1 MPAKLKQE
9 IKGMAVAAL
18 ELMIM
23 IFLMNLYA
31 TNATSSTAHNNTSWQ
46 NNQGSAKESYNF
58 VDGSHV
64 RTLLIRNGNSKSY
77 PKFGFGFLRNST
89 TDEIFYLVTVRF
101 TGEITS
107 SPDHLNHPPV
117 ILWFANG
124 QSPVKEN
131 ATLEFTAD
139 GDLMLKDV
147 DGTRVWSAET
157 SGSNVTRITL
167 DGNGNLRLYGAEKQP
182 HWTSFLHPTNTWLAG
197 QRLPVHKMMA
207 STNSTTNLSQGKFFL
222 SLSPKGI
229 EVFLNMSTVKRFQ
242 TIPYRNYFLNM
253 SSVVLNKSANLVF
266 NKSGNHVTYEVTPR
280 SNFHYMRLEP
290 NGHLNIYQLDN
301 GYSDN
306 VDLSRDEHYG
316 DCIYPTKCGNY
327 GVCFDGECTCPGSS
341 SYFKQSND
349 SGSGNGFSC
358 AAVTHLSCEL
368 MHLQIFLKLENVTYF
383 DFVPHLINTDAEGCQ
398 RACLGNCSCKAALFR
413 YQGSHSTGNCSLPTE
428 LYTLRNNTKVISG
441 YNDIIFIKVQMLS
454 DQNKISLLFMLLL
467 SVSAFLLLVIG
478 TSIYFYKRWWEGKR
492 RDKSIDESSVH
503 VANHLVQFSSKV
515 MKSAT
520 RDFQVRLGRG
530 GSGFAFEGF
539 LTDGTKVAVKRLH
552 PGENRGKKE
561 FLSEVETIGNIHHFN
576 LVRLVGYCAE
586 RSNRLLVYEYMCNGS
601 LDKWIYDKNRAE
613 TLTWE
618 TRKKIIC
625 QISRGLEYLHEYCN
639 PKIIHF
645 DIKPQNI
652 LLDGDLN
659 VKISDFGLARLI
671 DQDHSH
677 VSTMPKGTPGY
688 MAPELTRGNN
698 ITAKIDIYSFGV
710 VILEIICGR
719 RSSNPNGGDYLVDK
733 LKVKAE
739 ADRLSD
745 LIDQQS
751 EDMQSHRDDAV
762 KMIQIA
768 ISCLQKN
775 LHRRPSATMLIK
787 ILEGLTNLEPVTDYG
802 FLSFA
807 VGEETPQE
815 VNPIRSS
822 PITASTLSGPR

>member
-1 MPAKLKQE
+1 MKQE
-9 IKGMAVAAL
+9 IKDMAVAL

-23 IFLMNLYA
+23 IFIMNLCA
-31 TNATSSTAHNNTSWQ
+31 TNATQSTAHNNTSWQ
-46 NNQGSAKESYNF
+46 NNQGSAQESYNF

-64 RTLLIRNGNSKSY
+64 RTLLVRNGASKSY
-77 PKFGFGFLRNST
+77 PKFGFGFLRNGT

-101 TGEITS
+101 VGEITS
-107 SPDHLNHPPV
+107 SSNHQNHPPV

-139 GDLMLKDV
+139 GDLILKDA
-147 DGTRVWSAET
+147 DGTRVWSTET

-167 DGNGNLRLYGAEKQP
+167 DGNGNLRLYDAKNRP
-182 HWTSFLHPTNTWLAG
+182 HWISFLHPTNTWLPG
-197 QRLPVHKMMA
+197 QRLHVHKMMA
-207 STNSTTNLSQGKFFL
+207 STNSTTSLSQGKFIL

-242 TIPYRNYFLNM
+242 TIPYRNYLLNM
-253 SSVVLNKSANLVF
+253 SSAVLNKSAILVF
-266 NKSGNHVTYEVTPR
+266 NKSGSHITYEVAPR
-280 SNFHYMRLEP
+280 SKFHYMRLEP

-306 VDLSRDEHYG
+306 ADLSRDEHYG

-327 GVCFDGECTCPGSS
+327 GVCSNGECTCPGSS

-349 SGSGNGFSC
+349 SGNGFSC
-358 AAVTHLSCEL
+358 AEVTHLSCQL
-368 MHLQIFLKLENVTYF
+368 KHLQRFLKLENVTYF
-383 DFVPHLINTDAEGCQ
+383 DFVPHLINIDAEGCQ

-413 YQGSHSTGNCSLPTE
+413 YQGSLSTGNCSLPTE
-428 LYTLRNNTKVISG
+428 IYTLRNSTKVISG
-441 YNDIIFIKVQMLS
+441 YNDITFIKVQLPS
-454 DQNKISLLFMLLL
+454 DQNKLSLLFMLLL

-478 TSIYFYKRWWEGKR
+478 ASIYLYKRWREGKR
-492 RDKSIDESSVH
+492 RDKSTDESSVH
-503 VANHLVQFSSKV
+503 VANHLVKFSSKA
-515 MKSAT
+515 MKYAT
-520 RDFQVRLGRG
+520 RDFQIRLGRG
-530 GSGFAFEGF
+530 GSGSVFEG
-539 LTDGTKVAVKRLH
+539 LLNDGTKVAVKRLN

-586 RSNRLLVYEYMCNGS
+586 RSNRFLVYEYMCNGS
-601 LDKWIYDKNRAE
+601 LDKWIYHKDRMQ
-613 TLTWE
+613 TLSWDI
-618 TRKKIIC
+618 RKKIIF
-625 QISRGLEYLHEYCN
+625 QISRGLEYLHDYCN

-652 LLDGDLN
+652 LLDRDLN
-659 VKISDFGLARLI
+659 VKIADFGLARLI
-671 DQDHSH
+671 AQDQSH

-688 MAPELTRGNN
+688 MAPELTRGNS

-719 RSSNPNGGDYLVDK
+719 RSSDPKGGDYLVDT

-739 ADRLSD
+739 ADRLCD
-745 LIDQQS
+745 LVDEKS
-751 EDMQSHRDDAV
+751 EDMQSHRDEAV

-775 LHRRPSATMLIK
+775 LHRRPSASMLVTV
-787 ILEGLTNLEPVTDYG
+787 LQGLTKLEPVTDYG

-807 VGEETPQE
+807 VEEETPQE
-815 VNPIRSS
+815 VVPIRSS
-822 PITASTLSGPR
+822 PITAATLSGPR